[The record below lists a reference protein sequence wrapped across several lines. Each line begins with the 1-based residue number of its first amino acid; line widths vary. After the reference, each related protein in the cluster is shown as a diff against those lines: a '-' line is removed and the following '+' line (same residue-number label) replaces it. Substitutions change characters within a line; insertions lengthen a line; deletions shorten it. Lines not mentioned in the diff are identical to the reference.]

1 MSKYYTEFQ
10 DKDKFL
16 ADYEKLG
23 FAKIKYSNSDN
34 YYYKKLLL
42 KVKSSDTD
50 TPTISLIVHSDG
62 RISIYDEVDAVA
74 KYTIN
79 NIIEDDWS
87 WSLVG
92 VIAELV
98 SRGYITAPDGV
109 CEYLIERE
117 VQSNDNE

>member
-50 TPTISLIVHSDG
+50 TPTISLIVHSLACLQHSPVRLFVCVG
-62 RISIYDEVDAVA
+62 KPVAERLTAEIVLLAAGYGVGLIPVVEQGVFSGLYHIVTDEGNV
-74 KYTIN
+74 
-79 NIIEDDWS
+79 
-87 WSLVG
+87 
-92 VIAELV
+92 
-98 SRGYITAPDGV
+98 
-109 CEYLIERE
+109 
-117 VQSNDNE
+117 